1 MRCGQHPSGGNRGS
15 RIEAKL
21 EIVQAC
27 ECKRLTVYIELHR
40 FRCALVHLRGPQIM
54 KIINQ
59 FSCIR
64 LVPRETI
71 ATMRKRAF
79 LSTLRYAMA
88 GA

>member
-1 MRCGQHPSGGNRGS
+1 
-15 RIEAKL
+15 
-21 EIVQAC
+21 
-27 ECKRLTVYIELHR
+27 
-40 FRCALVHLRGPQIM
+40 M

-71 ATMRKRAF
+71 AFMRERAF